1 MSYISVLPHP
11 GIEEFNNNLYQ
22 EEAEKSGL
30 ERIQKA
36 LLEGKP
42 ARSVEISDLE
52 RESIRQL
59 CLLTMKP
66 VIYVANVAESDLADT
81 SSNPHVDKVAK
92 VSAELDSGMVVIS
105 AQVMRGFP
113 VKHYFF

>member
-1 MSYISVLPHP
+1 MFVLSNS

-22 EEAEKSGL
+22 EEAEKAGL

-36 LLEGKP
+36 LLDGKP
-42 ARSVEISDLE
+42 ARSVELSDLE

-66 VIYVANVAESDLADT
+66 VIYVANVAESDLADPK
-81 SSNPHVDKVAK
+81 SNPHVDQVAK
-92 VSAELDSGMVVIS
+92 VSAELESGMVVIS
-105 AQVMRGFP
+105 AQVMRGFY
-113 VKHYFF
+113 VEHLLFW